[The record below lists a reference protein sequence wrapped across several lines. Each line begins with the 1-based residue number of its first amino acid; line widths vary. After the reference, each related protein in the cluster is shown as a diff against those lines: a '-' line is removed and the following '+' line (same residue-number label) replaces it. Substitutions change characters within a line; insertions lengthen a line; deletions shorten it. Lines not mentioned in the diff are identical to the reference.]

1 MKCIRI
7 KFILPNHYPL
17 HFEEGKD
24 LVLSIQERDLKFKVN
39 IITNDIYTS
48 YTLKSNSLDYDVE
61 LSTLKKIEN
70 ALYLT
75 FKKFDIG
82 LLINPNLASGT
93 ITEHGKKELGENVES
108 DFIGVKLID
117 CETKHLVLSAS
128 ASGSLSG
135 NEFINALNENYGV
148 KKLLDEKLIRAIEL
162 YNSTNYLSRVNSS
175 GRFILLMSSIECLI
189 SQKNNDQEIINIIEE
204 AQEKIKKLKLEKE
217 VIDSV
222 AGSLTFMKIESIKRS
237 GKQLVLDLFSD
248 SQEKF
253 NDLSPVD
260 FFSKA
265 YDLRSKLVHEGKVE
279 TKVLKIENAQMQEF
293 AISCLKKYYEKY
305 YS

>member
-1 MKCIRI
+1 M
-7 KFILPNHYPL
+7 
-17 HFEEGKD
+17 
-24 LVLSIQERDLKFKVN
+24 
-39 IITNDIYTS
+39 
-48 YTLKSNSLDYDVE
+48 
-61 LSTLKKIEN
+61 
-70 ALYLT
+70 
-75 FKKFDIG
+75 
-82 LLINPNLASGT
+82 
-93 ITEHGKKELGENVES
+93 
-108 DFIGVKLID
+108 
-117 CETKHLVLSAS
+117 
-128 ASGSLSG
+128 
-135 NEFINALNENYGV
+135 NENLSV
-148 KKLLDEKLIRAIEL
+148 KRLLDEKLIRAIEL

-189 SQKNNDQEIINIIEE
+189 SQKENDQEIINIIQE
-204 AQEKIKKLKLEKE
+204 AQEKIKNLNLEKE

-222 AGSLTFMKIESIKRS
+222 TGSLTFMKSESIKRS

-253 NDLSPVD
+253 NDLNPVD

-293 AISCLKKYYEKY
+293 AISCLKKYYDKY